1 MLLPDNK
8 SATSIPPPPY
18 SPEAPPPGAGVPSMT
33 PSVLPGQNHVHIHR
47 ANTPIHGSFLIDVSL
62 PGGSGKN
69 LSLESH
75 NGLIDANVWVKG
87 EAKRCELEAVS
98 HNGVVRFGVADRET
112 PIPVNIL
119 AKTYNG
125 AVHTLIPVDFEGSLV
140 IVNQNGSVGLLP
152 SLREHAH
159 LVSDEGGVRK
169 YWVGGDYDEDEARD
183 WLGDQCH
190 VESMNG
196 TVTVGYW
203 EVEVEKEEQQAAEGK
218 GDTKCGMWKFLC
230 SS

>member
-18 SPEAPPPGAGVPSMT
+18 SPTAAPGAGVPSMV
-33 PSVLPGQNHVHIHR
+33 PSSLPGQNHVHIR
-47 ANTPIHGSFLIDVSL
+47 RDNTPIHGSFLIDVSL

-98 HNGVVRFGVADRET
+98 HNGVVRLGVADREN
-112 PIPVNIL
+112 PVPLNVL
-119 AKTYNG
+119 AKTHNG
-125 AVHTLIPVDFEGSLV
+125 TVHALIPVDFEGPLTT
-140 IVNQNGSVGLLP
+140 VNRYGAVGLEP
-152 SLREHAH
+152 SLQEHAH
-159 LVSDEGGVRK
+159 LISEEGGVRK

-183 WLGDQCH
+183 WLGDACH
-190 VESMNG
+190 AETTNG

-203 EVEVEKEEQQAAEGK
+203 VSAEKEEQQEAKEEA
-218 GDTKCGMWKFLC
+218 KCGMWRFIC
-230 SS
+230 P